1 MLRYYNDISEER
13 MEEKKEQLHKDH
25 RSRLRNAMRKTGLI
39 HLKTITFSSFS
50 CFMRSRD
57 AIRIRQHTGLFRI
70 RVSFGSFLGFRRG
83 IADSGRNWEIERRI
97 SRACPRNGQTLYAR
111 CAFRT
116 TVYRK
121 GKNRRISCSL
131 VFGKAAADL
140 MPSCA

>member
-25 RSRLRNAMRKTGLI
+25 RSRLRKRYEENGLD
-39 HLKTITFSSFS
+39 SFEDHNVLELLL
-50 CFMRSRD
+50 FYAIPRRD
-57 AIRIRQHTGLFRI
+57 TNPAAHRLI
-70 RVSFGSFLGFRRG
+70 SKFGSLSGVFSASVEELQ
-83 IADSGRNWEIERRI
+83 SGRDWEIERRI